1 MSRPWSGLLQC
12 FEQASST
19 MDLARS
25 ALPQKPPHGQ
35 SFLALQQST
44 GRGRHGRSW
53 FSAPNGALML
63 TTILR
68 PPTSPE
74 QASQLSLVVALSVTK
89 TLKQFGLKKAQI
101 KWPNDILLDDQK
113 LAGILLEMEME
124 SRSNRPILLV
134 GLGLNIKSSSELSL
148 PNDITDKYIGLADL
162 ISQPPTILDLAREY
176 LNTFESDYGTWLTH
190 GIPAFSERWL
200 EDDALLGRNVRGE
213 LGDGVTCGQAQGIAS
228 DGALILKLSGGERVK
243 IKSGEVT
250 KVRAAE

>member
-1 MSRPWSGLLQC
+1 
-12 FEQASST
+12 
-19 MDLARS
+19 MDLARR
-25 ALPQKPPHGQ
+25 ALPQKPTHGS

-68 PPTSPE
+68 PPTSAE
-74 QASQLSLVVALSVTK
+74 QASQISLVVGLSVTK
-89 TLKQFGLKKAQI
+89 TLKQLGLKKAQI
-101 KWPNDILLDDQK
+101 KWPNDILLGDQK

-124 SRSNRPILLV
+124 SSATRPILLV

-148 PNDITDKYIGLADL
+148 PEDITEKYIGLAEV

-176 LNTFESDYGTWLTH
+176 LSTFESDYSTWLTY

-200 EDDALLGRNVRGE
+200 EDDALFGKNVRGR
-213 LGDGVTCGQAQGIAS
+213 LGNGETYGQAQGVDP
-228 DGALILKLSGGERVK
+228 DGALILQLSGGELVK

-250 KVRAAE
+250 KLRIGE